1 MKLILLPSWWGFPG
15 GSASKESACNT
26 RDIGSILG
34 SGRYPGGGH
43 GNPFQFPSWRIPW
56 TEEPGRLQCMG
67 LQKSQIGLRRLRT
80 QGCIILIQNRQCWML
95 KCSFNLPCDFHG
107 YYFQTVVLEKTL
119 ESPLDCKEIQPGN
132 PKVNQ
137 SLNIHWRINAEAE
150 TPVLLATWCKV
161 LTHLKRPW
169 CWERLK
175 AGEGDNRGWDGWMA
189 SLTQQTWV

>member
-1 MKLILLPSWWGFPG
+1 M
-15 GSASKESACNT
+15 SKESACNT

-150 TPVLLATWCKV
+150 TPVLWPPDAKY
-161 LTHLKRPW
+161 
-169 CWERLK
+169 
-175 AGEGDNRGWDGWMA
+175 
-189 SLTQQTWV
+189 